1 MNTKQIQPVNIW
13 TKNGNK
19 NATILALANFFD
31 YHFDDGSGKVNYKLI
46 GIESAGTTT
55 DADGNIITLPDVAV
69 EYASE
74 NIEIPSAVI
83 QQWGASDEI
92 IWSFICSQLN
102 IVTINNANK

>member
-1 MNTKQIQPVNIW
+1 MPNTRQIQPINIW
-13 TKNGNK
+13 TSKGSK
-19 NATILALANFFD
+19 SATIFSLTNFFD

-55 DADGNIITLPDVAV
+55 DENGNVVTLPDVAV

-74 NIEIPSAVI
+74 VIEIPSSVI
-83 QQWGASDEI
+83 QQWGSSDEI

-102 IVTINNANK
+102 IITLNNK